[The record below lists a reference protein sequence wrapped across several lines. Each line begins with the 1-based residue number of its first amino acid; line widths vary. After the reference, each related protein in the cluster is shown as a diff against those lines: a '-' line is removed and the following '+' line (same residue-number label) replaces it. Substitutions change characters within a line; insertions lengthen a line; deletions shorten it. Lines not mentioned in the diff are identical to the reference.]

1 MGEIEE
7 EEKTGKEWAKIII
20 PRVLR
25 AILWGFIMGGE
36 MLLLLYL
43 PQFIP
48 QFGEEAMEILPV
60 QTTVGLSYFFL
71 VFAGIEVTIQLL
83 RGTVFPYV
91 LSMARSIISIV
102 LLIQMTNGGIM
113 TFTIQPPSGAQM
125 AAGTSISFTLN
136 FQPILGV
143 ILLLSIIS
151 VIKNLLQAVDY
162 LSQKEETGSPPEL
175 P

>member
-1 MGEIEE
+1 MGEIEK

-25 AILWGFIMGGE
+25 AIIWGFIMGGE
-36 MLLLLYL
+36 MLLLLYF

-60 QTTVGLSYFFL
+60 QMTTGISYFFL
-71 VFAGIEVTIQLL
+71 VFAGIEIAIQLL
-83 RGTVFPYV
+83 RGTIFPYA
-91 LSMARSIISIV
+91 LSMARSIISII
-102 LLIQMTNGGIM
+102 LLIQVTNGGIM
-113 TFTIQPPSGAQM
+113 TFTIQPPAGTQM
-125 AAGTSISFTLN
+125 AAGTSIIVTLN

-143 ILLLSIIS
+143 ILLLSLLS
-151 VIKNLLQAVDY
+151 VIKNLLQAIDY
-162 LSQKEETGSPPEL
+162 LSRKEETGAPPEL